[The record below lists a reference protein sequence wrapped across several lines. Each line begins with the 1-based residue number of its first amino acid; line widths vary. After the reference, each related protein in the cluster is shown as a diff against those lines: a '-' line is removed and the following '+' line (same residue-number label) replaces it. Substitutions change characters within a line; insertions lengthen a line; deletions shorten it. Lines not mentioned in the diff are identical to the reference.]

1 MPVDLQRRLTAVLLA
16 DVVGY
21 SRLMSEDEDGTH
33 SRLARYLDEL
43 IDPTIKRYHGRA
55 VRSMGDGL
63 LVEFGSAIDAVR
75 CALDIQRGL
84 EGQAQEPKIQL
95 RIGINTGDVIVDQRD
110 IYGTSVNIAARIEGI
125 AQPGTVFASQGIY
138 DQTRSHSDLYFADL
152 GAQQVK
158 NIGYPIHVFKVS
170 YGPVTDYIPLFRIRL
185 RKPWIAAVVGV
196 IVAIASVIGF
206 LRLDRSGTVQA
217 KSIIV
222 LPFRNLSGSS
232 DDEYLADAIT
242 DDLTTDLA
250 RVSHAFVIASAT
262 ALTYKA
268 KLVDARQIGVECGV
282 RYLLEG
288 SIRRV
293 AGTVSINAQLIDTTT
308 GAHVWADRFSRDS
321 TTLPDLEEAV
331 TDRIAS
337 SLDLQL
343 TKEEIRHEV
352 GTGSLAADGNPLD
365 ERLRAMALILGP
377 PTPEKFLEARR
388 HVQNALKLDPKFPE
402 ALALQADLLV
412 SDYLNKWNNATIADV
427 DAAEGLIAAA
437 LFIDSNVWM
446 AYYARGFTNSVRG
459 QHQASFNDFKKATQ
473 LNPAWAR
480 AYAQM
485 GNQEL
490 FLGDPKQ
497 AVQYGF
503 QAIQVSPKDPS
514 IGVFNWVVGRAYFS
528 LPVPEYGNAVKYLYQ
543 SVQVRPN
550 LWFSQAW
557 LIAAYWL
564 KADKTNAQAA
574 LTQFRAAFPAYTLQ
588 WITDYY
594 ATEARYQNP
603 TIQTAVKTMLQ
614 ALQDAG
620 LR

>member
-84 EGQAQEPKIQL
+84 EGQMQEPKIQL

-110 IYGTSVNIAARIEGI
+110 IYGTSVNIAARIEAI
-125 AQPGTVFASQGIY
+125 AQPGTVYASQGIY
-138 DQTRSHSDLYFADL
+138 DQTRSHPGLFFADR
-152 GAQQVK
+152 GVQQVK
-158 NIGYPIHVFKVS
+158 NIDYPIHVFEVS
-170 YGPVTDYIPLFRIRL
+170 YQPIRGYAPLFRIRL
-185 RKPWIAAVVGV
+185 SKPWIAVVVGV
-196 IVAIASVIGF
+196 VVAMASVTGF
-206 LRLDRSGTVQA
+206 LRLDRSGIVQA

-262 ALTYKA
+262 ALTYKG
-268 KLVDARQIGVECGV
+268 KMVDARQIGVECGV
-282 RYLLEG
+282 GYLLEG

-293 AGTVSINAQLIDTTT
+293 AGTVSVNAQLIDSKT
-308 GAHVWADRFSRDS
+308 GAGVWADRFNRDI

-337 SLDLQL
+337 SLDLRL

-352 GTGSLAADGNPLD
+352 GTGSLAADGNPLE

-388 HVQNALKLDPKFPE
+388 HVQNALKLAPEFPE
-402 ALALQADLLV
+402 ALALLADLLV
-412 SDYLNKWNNATIADV
+412 SDYLNKWNNTNIADV
-427 DAAEGLIAAA
+427 DAAEGLIGAA
-437 LFIDSNVWM
+437 LYIDSTVWM

-459 QHQASFNDFKKATQ
+459 QHQASFNDFQKVTQ

-485 GNQEL
+485 GNQML
-490 FLGDPKQ
+490 FLGNPQQ
-497 AVQYGF
+497 AVQYGL

-514 IGVFNWVVGRAYFS
+514 VGVFLWVVGRAYFS
-528 LPVPEYGNAVKYLYQ
+528 LPAPDYVNAVKYLSGSAQ
-543 SVQVRPN
+543 DRPN

-564 KADKTNAQAA
+564 NADKANAQAA
-574 LTQFRAAFPAYTLQ
+574 LTQFQTAFPGYTLQ
-588 WITDYY
+588 WIADYY
-594 ATEARYQNP
+594 AKESRYQNP
-603 TIQTAVKTMLQ
+603 TIQTAVKAMLQ

-620 LR
+620 LT